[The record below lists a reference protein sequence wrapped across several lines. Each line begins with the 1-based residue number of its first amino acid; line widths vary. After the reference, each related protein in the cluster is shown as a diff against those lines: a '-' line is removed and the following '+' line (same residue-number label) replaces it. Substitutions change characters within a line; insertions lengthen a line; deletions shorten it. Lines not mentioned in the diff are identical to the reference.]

1 MENWL
6 FQNATFASTLE
17 PMTDLAPLSPT
28 ARSTVR
34 RGHDRAADD
43 RSELYALLDSCHVCH
58 LGFIADG
65 TPVVLPTAYAR
76 DGDTL
81 YLHGSTGSAS
91 LRLAADGTPVS
102 VAVTR
107 VDGVVYARSV
117 FHHSMNYASAV
128 IHGTTAPVTG
138 DKAKLHALRVVTE
151 HLAPGSWG
159 ATRQPTRKELAAT
172 TVLALPLHEASVK
185 RRSGPPREEP
195 EDLADNP
202 ADWAG
207 VLPLHQ
213 SWGEPQPCPLLPART
228 PVPDRVTHRP

>member
-6 FQNATFASTLE
+6 FKNATFESILE

-43 RSELYALLDSCHVCH
+43 RSELYSLLDSCLVCH
-58 LGFIADG
+58 LGFVADG
-65 TPVVLPTAYAR
+65 APVVLPTAYGR
-76 DGDTL
+76 DGDML

-91 LRLAADGTPVS
+91 LRRAADGTPVS

-128 IHGTTAPVTG
+128 IHGMAFPVADDG
-138 DKAKLHALRVVTE
+138 VKLRALRVITE
-151 HLAPGSWG
+151 HLAPGSWD
-159 ATRQPTRKELAAT
+159 AARRPTRKELAAT
-172 TVLALPLHEASVK
+172 RVLALPLHEASVK
-185 RRSGPPREEP
+185 RRSGPPREES

-213 SWGEPQPCPLLPART
+213 SWGEPLPCPLLPART
-228 PVPDRVTHRP
+228 PVPDRVTRRA